1 LRRPGLNADILKLG
15 GEPFTPEGIAEFN
28 RALNIPRRWAA

>member
-1 LRRPGLNADILKLG
+1 LNADILKLG
-15 GEPFTPEGIAEFN
+15 GVPFTLEGIAEFN

>member
-1 LRRPGLNADILKLG
+1 VNADIAKLG
-15 GEPFTPEGIAEFN
+15 GEPFTVEGIAEFN